1 MHRKEHGQHR
11 IQRGS
16 PQYRHGIRTLLA
28 LQEDAGHSGADTT
41 EFMRSIRLKR
51 AARLLESGQY
61 SVQEISW
68 MVGFNTP
75 RYFSSY
81 FKDVRHDTVRVC
93 RAKPE
98 VAFFKGMKMG
108 MTNIRARMEKQQAAR
123 RSDGEREPESFLLP
137 IYEERHQAQNGG
149 KRGQEHRNNLVV
161 VSLDVQI
168 HTRQRL
174 RLAGRRLVVVL
185 VDDVNTGIHHQS
197 AQQDQRGETA
207 RPELHSGKIERQ
219 ERADEGH
226 RNQSDDDERQPE
238 RLEKGWNT

>member
-1 MHRKEHGQHR
+1 MPHETGSSLLQRHEDGHDEYQGQD
-11 IQRGS
+11 G
-16 PQYRHGIRTLLA
+16 
-28 LQEDAGHSGADTT
+28 
-41 EFMRSIRLKR
+41 
-51 AARLLESGQY
+51 
-61 SVQEISW
+61 
-68 MVGFNTP
+68 
-75 RYFSSY
+75 
-81 FKDVRHDTVRVC
+81 
-93 RAKPE
+93 
-98 VAFFKGMKMG
+98 
-108 MTNIRARMEKQQAAR
+108 KQQAAR
-123 RSDGEREPESFLLP
+123 RANGERKPESFLLSV
-137 IYEERHQAQNGG
+137 YEERHQAQNGG

-207 RPELHSGKIERQ
+207 RPELHSGKVERQ

-238 RLEKGWNT
+238 RLEKYGTHEVDNQHND